1 MLGSWRCALPGSEP
15 HGIQLFRGDF
25 NLNHLGLARLNRY
38 SSFMIQRGLAHRLPA
53 VSSAA
58 AIHWLLLGCTA
69 FMPPCSGVGKI
80 ICWWLDLRCIFA
92 QCASSEV
99 SMPRRNSQA
108 NFCAVCLG
116 RCGVNCDEQGVVLN
130 ALSVSCYVFEFE
142 ARSSDWCRSSK
153 SASARLRLRGS
164 NLFDCI
170 SSPAHRQ

>member
-1 MLGSWRCALPGSEP
+1 MPCRVVNPMASNSSGVTSISITSGWRGST
-15 HGIQLFRGDF
+15 
-25 NLNHLGLARLNRY
+25 
-38 SSFMIQRGLAHRLPA
+38 
-53 VSSAA
+53 VT
-58 AIHWLLLGCTA
+58 LLSWFCGGWPTVCLRSRPLRRSIGCLGCTA

-99 SMPRRNSQA
+99 SMSRRNSQA

-116 RCGVNCDEQGVVLN
+116 RCGINCDEQGVVLN
-130 ALSVSCYVFEFE
+130 ALSVSCDVFEFE

-153 SASARLRLRGS
+153 SASARLRSRELK
-164 NLFDCI
+164 LFDCI